1 MTVMIKLIKITPF
14 ILLLLYYL
22 IMDRFQIDWIYKI
35 IILGIMIIVSVFTFL
50 KTTKKIKWNKNTL
63 YLFLGVSSVF
73 LSMIY
78 FNNVA

>member
-1 MTVMIKLIKITPF
+1 MIVMIKLIKVTPF

-22 IMDRFQIDWIYKI
+22 IMDRFQIDWIYKV

-63 YLFLGVSSVF
+63 YLFLGISSVF
-73 LSMIY
+73 LLMIY